1 MTNCTEKYRDLKH
14 KRNIL
19 GRILLEKRWCETQ
32 CYPFAESLEWTAEPE
47 NPTKVT
53 EGQKVKLTW
62 SYSLTAAEQAN
73 SNIYVVKWVKFN
85 SSSLVY
91 TEIASYI
98 IFGGENFNEPNEPHI
113 VVGRPIASDSA
124 TLLINDVKRNDE
136 GLYKIEYSLAS
147 GKLNESEISL
157 TVLGKFLFLN
167 YDHYSMFVCCT
178 SFHCNQEI
186 HAHVII
192 IQVHQAAGASVTD
205 STGYI
210 VCVSTFGGKLRN

>member
-1 MTNCTEKYRDLKH
+1 MT
-14 KRNIL
+14 
-19 GRILLEKRWCETQ
+19 
-32 CYPFAESLEWTAEPE
+32 
-47 NPTKVT
+47 
-53 EGQKVKLTW
+53 LTW
-62 SYSLTAAEQAN
+62 SYSLTAAEQA
-73 SNIYVVKWVKFN
+73 SRDFYIVKWLKFN

-136 GLYKIEYSLAS
+136 GLYKIEYSLVS

-178 SFHCNQEI
+178 SFHFNQEI
-186 HAHVII
+186 HTHVII
-192 IQVHQAAGASVTD
+192 IQFH
-205 STGYI
+205 
-210 VCVSTFGGKLRN
+210 

>member
-1 MTNCTEKYRDLKH
+1 MT
-14 KRNIL
+14 
-19 GRILLEKRWCETQ
+19 
-32 CYPFAESLEWTAEPE
+32 
-47 NPTKVT
+47 
-53 EGQKVKLTW
+53 LTW

-73 SNIYVVKWVKFN
+73 SNVYNVKWSKFN
-85 SSSLVY
+85 YSSLLY
-91 TEIASYI
+91 TEIASFS
-98 IFGGENFNEPNEPHI
+98 IFGGTLFNEPNGPHI

-157 TVLGKFLFLN
+157 IVLGKFLFLN

-178 SFHCNQEI
+178 SFYCNQEI

-192 IQVHQAAGASVTD
+192 IQFH
-205 STGYI
+205 
-210 VCVSTFGGKLRN
+210 